1 MADIKKINVSGTE
14 YDIDASK
21 LNGKED
27 SAFVHIAGAETI
39 SGAKTFSS
47 KITGNAGA
55 SIKGTACNAILD
67 IGGVSTDTDYITL
80 DVSGGSNNTRPLIIQ
95 PNSGKKVAIGNIPT
109 PSEKLEVEG
118 NIKVSGYV
126 ITSDPTADNQAAT
139 KKYVDEHSSNVDVD
153 NSSITKNSSNQ
164 LQAVGVRSRESTPRT
179 IKFLPITSADYAALT
194 TKDADTLYYITDDA
208 GDVIA
213 VDVTQKINGKLIS
226 DIFESNGTTVKEAT
240 HAATA
245 DSATTATTAT
255 TANTATSATT
265 ADKLNS
271 NVVNV
276 TIPTTGW
283 ERSTEG
289 IENMVTATGVTASNN
304 IIVSPSSSITSD
316 ELTAWGTAQ
325 IMATGQGNNYI
336 TFTALAGT
344 APSVAIPVTVLILN

>member
-14 YDIDASK
+14 YDIDALK

-39 SGAKTFSS
+39 SGVKTFSS
-47 KITGNAGA
+47 KLIGNAGA
-55 SIKGTACNAILD
+55 SIKGTAGNAVLD
-67 IGGVSTDTDYITL
+67 IGGVSTNTDYITL

-95 PNSGKKVAIGNIPT
+95 PNSGKKVAIGNIPA
-109 PSEKLEVEG
+109 PSEKLEIEG
-118 NIKVSGYV
+118 NIMVSGYV

-139 KKYVDEHSSNVDVD
+139 KKYVDEHSASVDVD
-153 NSSITKNSSNQ
+153 NSSITKNSSGQ

-208 GDVIA
+208 GDVRA
-213 VDVTQKINGKLIS
+213 
-226 DIFESNGTTVKEAT
+226 VKEAT

-283 ERSTEG
+283 ERSDEG
-289 IENMVTATGVTASNN
+289 PGRIVSVTGVTASNN
-304 IIVSPSSSITSD
+304 IIVSPASSITA
-316 ELTAWGTAQ
+316 EQLTAWGAAQ
-325 IMATGQGNNYI
+325 LMATGQGTNYVA
-336 TFTALAGT
+336 FTALAGT